1 MSLSDFDR
9 QSIAVIRG
17 LAVDA
22 PHAAKSGHQGT
33 AVSLAPLAHTMWT
46 RIMKFDPADPSWP
59 DRDRFVL
66 SAGHVSILQYS
77 MLFLAG
83 YGTSIDDLKSFRQWG
98 SATPGHPEA
107 GHTAGV
113 EVTTGP
119 LGQGIANAVGMA
131 LAERRLRAQFGEEI
145 IDHHTYAIV
154 SDGDLSEGVSH
165 EAASLAGHQRLDRL
179 VAIYDDN
186 RITIDG
192 STDVALSDD
201 VVARFQSYG
210 WNVIDAGAIAED
222 VDALEKVINQAKA
235 HVGAPTLIVLR
246 THIGFPSPTWAD
258 KPAAH
263 GLCFDDATIAELKTA
278 IGIPDEPFYAP
289 DELVAEYRKVCS
301 RGAAERSSWQERR
314 AAFDRAAELEL
325 TLSGLAAPEVAEAID
340 AAVTD
345 NVLATRQSSGAV
357 LNAIAPF
364 MPSLVI
370 GSADLSGNTG
380 TKLSGADPMSA
391 VTPAGSQMFYGI
403 REHAMGSAMVGM
415 AMHGG
420 AYPVAGTF
428 LVFSDYMRPAVR
440 LAALSRARCAF
451 VWSHDSV
458 AVGEDGPTHQPIEH
472 VMSLRAI
479 PDLVVMRPADAY
491 EVAAMWKWALAHNGP
506 VAVILSRQNVAT
518 LETSSQRAG
527 EGVALGAYA
536 LNDVAEPDVILVGTG
551 SEVSLAVDAA
561 AKLGQSGI
569 SARVVSMP
577 SWELF
582 DQAASEYR
590 EALLPRRVAT
600 VSVEAGVTLGW
611 HRFADECVGID
622 RFGASAPG
630 DVVLA
635 ELGVTADAVVA
646 AANRAIS
653 RAR

>member
-46 RIMKFDPADPSWP
+46 RIMKFDPVDPSWP

-222 VDALEKVINQAKA
+222 VDALEQVINQAKA

-301 RGAAERSSWQERR
+301 RGAAARSSWSRQVSKPWSKPATRRKWLTSSACNPPVIGRGVERDC
-314 AAFDRAAELEL
+314 AVHAVVGDRFCRPLGQHRNKAERCGPHECRHARRF
-325 TLSGLAAPEVAEAID
+325 S
-340 AAVTD
+340 
-345 NVLATRQSSGAV
+345 NVLRHPRARDGFGDGRHGHARRRLPRGGDVPRVQR
-357 LNAIAPF
+357 LHAP
-364 MPSLVI
+364 
-370 GSADLSGNTG
+370 
-380 TKLSGADPMSA
+380 
-391 VTPAGSQMFYGI
+391 
-403 REHAMGSAMVGM
+403 
-415 AMHGG
+415 
-420 AYPVAGTF
+420 
-428 LVFSDYMRPAVR
+428 
-440 LAALSRARCAF
+440 SRAFGRTEP
-451 VWSHDSV
+451 SS
-458 AVGEDGPTHQPIEH
+458 
-472 VMSLRAI
+472 
-479 PDLVVMRPADAY
+479 MR
-491 EVAAMWKWALAHNGP
+491 V
-506 VAVILSRQNVAT
+506 
-518 LETSSQRAG
+518 
-527 EGVALGAYA
+527 
-536 LNDVAEPDVILVGTG
+536 
-551 SEVSLAVDAA
+551 
-561 AKLGQSGI
+561 
-569 SARVVSMP
+569 RVV
-577 SWELF
+577 
-582 DQAASEYR
+582 A
-590 EALLPRRVAT
+590 
-600 VSVEAGVTLGW
+600 
-611 HRFADECVGID
+611 
-622 RFGASAPG
+622 
-630 DVVLA
+630 
-635 ELGVTADAVVA
+635 
-646 AANRAIS
+646 
-653 RAR
+653 